1 MSTDDELERLKR
13 KKLQEM
19 QRRMLQK
26 HSPQTPTQPKEPTN
40 IEILNRFFI
49 DRALEV
55 WNSAREQYPQVLPQV
70 EQALIKAI
78 KDGKI
83 VEKID
88 GASLINFLREVGIN
102 VRLNTQIR
110 FAEHGELKTL
120 QQKLKSDK

>member
-13 KKLQEM
+13 KKLLEM
-19 QRRMLQK
+19 QRRMSQTQ
-26 HSPQTPTQPKEPTN
+26 PQQMTTQPKEPTN
-40 IEILNRFFI
+40 TEILNKFFI
-49 DRALEV
+49 DRAWEV
-55 WNSAREQYPQVLPQV
+55 WNSAREQYPKVLPRV

-88 GASLINFLREVGIN
+88 GASLMNFLREIGIN